1 LEQTIEKAGESLKSL
16 EERESESTD
25 REQTQVEKLSF
36 LEGQFKEASIRAEAA
51 QRNVGVLER
60 NILEAT
66 NEIATWKTKTAEIEQ
81 EMEDMDNMADSP
93 EADVTS
99 TLATSAERRQSMAAD
114 LKETNKKKEEEAKKP
129 PPFTPPVK
137 VRDDSESE
145 VEDAEPEA
153 QESEPEAQESE
164 PEAQES
170 EPEEDDDGPDLF
182 KKDSPPTIRRQTRD
196 ITPEESE
203 EEDSEEEEESEE
215 ESD

>member
-1 LEQTIEKAGESLKSL
+1 MG
-16 EERESESTD
+16 
-25 REQTQVEKLSF
+25 
-36 LEGQFKEASIRAEAA
+36 
-51 QRNVGVLER
+51 
-60 NILEAT
+60 
-66 NEIATWKTKTAEIEQ
+66 ATWKTKTAVIEQ

-114 LKETNKKKEEEAKKP
+114 LKEFNKKEEAKKP

-153 QESEPEAQESE
+153 QKSEPEAQESE
-164 PEAQES
+164 PE
-170 EPEEDDDGPDLF
+170 EEDDDGPDLF